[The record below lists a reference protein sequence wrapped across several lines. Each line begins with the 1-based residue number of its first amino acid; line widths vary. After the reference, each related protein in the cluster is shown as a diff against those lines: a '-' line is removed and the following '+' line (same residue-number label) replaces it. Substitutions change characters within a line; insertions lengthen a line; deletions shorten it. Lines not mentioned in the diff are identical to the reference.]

1 MKNFIKKLLFIC
13 VGAVFFAVLTGC
25 MTTSADELY
34 SLPESSERYVQ
45 IQSKVD
51 QLLSSGLEYAAPT
64 AGTNRQAIQ
73 LQDIDGDG
81 IEEALVFFRT
91 EEDDKKPLSIH
102 ILKDSGETFE
112 VAAAIE
118 GDGTSIDSVTY
129 IDMNGDGVLEIVV
142 GWQMTASV
150 KNLAVYSVKD
160 YQPVQLVF
168 SSYSNYT
175 IADMD
180 SDGDTEVLLLH
191 TGTSETAGD
200 VTMYMVMDDGEV
212 ISSTAYLSAMA
223 ERTSRVQTGLL
234 ADKKKAVFV
243 DSASDEGVLTDII
256 AFLDGSLVNIT
267 IDGETMNSDTFR
279 GYSVYCSDIN
289 FDGIIEVPEPVQF
302 MPQSETLY
310 YAINWKACSGSG
322 DSEVA
327 VTTYHNYSDGWYLI
341 LPEQSIE
348 NITIRRED
356 RVSGERAVVFSII
369 TGETDA
375 DGNPVLHDFMEIYAL
390 SGDNKED
397 RAKLSGRFTVAR
409 NDEQIFAVWIMSGG
423 EQYMTRDYVNEN
435 FKLIHT
441 TWLTG
446 TV

>member
-1 MKNFIKKLLFIC
+1 VKNLIKKLLLVC
-13 VGAVFFAVLTGC
+13 VIAVFFAVLTGC
-25 MTTSADELY
+25 MATSAEELY
-34 SLPESSERYVQ
+34 SLPQSSERYVQ
-45 IQSKVD
+45 IQNKVD
-51 QLLSSGLEYAAPT
+51 QLQEGGLEFAAPT
-64 AGTNRQAIQ
+64 AGSHRQAIQ
-73 LQDIDGDG
+73 LQDLDGDG
-81 IEEALVFFRT
+81 TEEAVVFFRT
-91 EEDDKKPLSIH
+91 DEDGKKPLCIY
-102 ILKDSGETFE
+102 ILRDVGVTFE
-112 VAAAIE
+112 VAAVIE

-129 IDMNGDGVLEIVV
+129 IDMNGDGALEIAV
-142 GWQMTASV
+142 GWQMTTSV
-150 KNLAVYSVKD
+150 KNISVYSVKD

-168 SSYSNYT
+168 SNYSHYT
-175 IADMD
+175 NADMD
-180 SDGDTEVLLLH
+180 SDGDYELLLLH

-200 VTMYMVMDDGEV
+200 VTMYMLMDDGEV
-212 ISSTAYLSAMA
+212 VSSTAYLSALA

-234 ADKKKAVFV
+234 SDKTRAVFV
-243 DSASDEGVLTDII
+243 DSACEEGVLTDII
-256 AFLDGSLVNIT
+256 ALLDGSLVNIT

-279 GYSVYCSDIN
+279 SYSVYCSDIN
-289 FDGIIEVPEPVQF
+289 SDGVIEIPEPVQF

-310 YAINWKACSGSG
+310 YAINWNTCSGSG
-322 DSEVA
+322 ESDVA
-327 VTTYHNYSDGWYLI
+327 LTTYHNYSDGWYLI

-375 DGNPVLHDFMEIYAL
+375 DGNPVLHDFMEIYTL
-390 SGDNKED
+390 SGDNRED

-435 FKLIHT
+435 FRLIHT

>member
-1 MKNFIKKLLFIC
+1 VKNLIKKLLLVC
-13 VGAVFFAVLTGC
+13 VIAVFFAVLTGC
-25 MTTSADELY
+25 MATSAEELY
-34 SLPESSERYVQ
+34 SLPQSSERYVQ
-45 IQSKVD
+45 IQNKVD
-51 QLLSSGLEYAAPT
+51 QLQEGGLEFAAPT
-64 AGTNRQAIQ
+64 AGSHRQAIQ
-73 LQDIDGDG
+73 LQDLDGDG
-81 IEEALVFFRT
+81 TEEAVVFFRT
-91 EEDDKKPLSIH
+91 DEDGKKPLCIY
-102 ILKDSGETFE
+102 ILRDVGVTFE
-112 VAAAIE
+112 VAAVIE

-129 IDMNGDGVLEIVV
+129 IDMNGDGALEIAV
-142 GWQMTASV
+142 GWQMTTSV
-150 KNLAVYSVKD
+150 KNISVYSVKD

-168 SSYSNYT
+168 SNYSHYT
-175 IADMD
+175 NADMD
-180 SDGDTEVLLLH
+180 SDGDYELLLLH

-200 VTMYMVMDDGEV
+200 VTMYMLMDDGEV
-212 ISSTAYLSAMA
+212 VSSTAYLSALA
-223 ERTSRVQTGLL
+223 GRTSRVQTGLL
-234 ADKKKAVFV
+234 SDKTRAVFV
-243 DSASDEGVLTDII
+243 DSACEEGVLTDII
-256 AFLDGSLVNIT
+256 ALLDGSLVNIT

-279 GYSVYCSDIN
+279 SYSVYCSDIN
-289 FDGIIEVPEPVQF
+289 SDGVIEIPEPVQF

-310 YAINWKACSGSG
+310 YAINWNTCSGSG
-322 DSEVA
+322 ESDVA
-327 VTTYHNYSDGWYLI
+327 LTTYHNYSDGWYLI

-375 DGNPVLHDFMEIYAL
+375 DGNPVLHDFMEIYTL
-390 SGDNKED
+390 SGDNRED

-435 FKLIHT
+435 FRLIHT

>member
-1 MKNFIKKLLFIC
+1 MKNLIKKLLFVC
-13 VGAVFFAVLTGC
+13 VIAVFFAVLTGC
-25 MTTSADELY
+25 MATSAEELY
-34 SLPESSERYVQ
+34 SLPQSSERYVQ
-45 IQSKVD
+45 IQNKVD
-51 QLLSSGLEYAAPT
+51 QLQEGGLEYAAPT
-64 AGTNRQAIQ
+64 AGSHRQSIQ

-81 IEEALVFFRT
+81 TEEAVVFFRT
-91 EEDDKKPLSIH
+91 DEDGKKPLCIY
-102 ILKDSGETFE
+102 ILRDNGVTFE
-112 VAAAIE
+112 VAAVIE

-129 IDMNGDGVLEIVV
+129 VDMNGDGILEIAV
-142 GWQMTASV
+142 GWQMTTSV
-150 KNLAVYSVKD
+150 KNLSVYSVKD

-168 SSYSNYT
+168 SNYSNYT
-175 IADMD
+175 SADMD
-180 SDGDTEVLLLH
+180 GDGAAEILLLH

-200 VTMYMVMDDGEV
+200 VTMYMLMDDGEV
-212 ISSTAYLSAMA
+212 VSSTAYLSAVA

-234 ADKKKAVFV
+234 SDKRRAVFV
-243 DSASDEGVLTDII
+243 DSACEEGVITDII
-256 AFLDGSLVNIT
+256 TYIDGSLVNVT
-267 IDGETMNSDTFR
+267 INDETMNSDTFR
-279 GYSVYCSDIN
+279 SYGVYCSDIN
-289 FDGIIEVPEPVQF
+289 FDGVMEIPEPVQF

-310 YAINWKACSGSG
+310 YAINWNTCSGSG
-322 DSEVA
+322 ESDVA
-327 VTTYHNYSDGWYLI
+327 MTTYHNYPDGWYLV

>member
-1 MKNFIKKLLFIC
+1 MKKLIKKLLFIC
-13 VGAVFFAVLTGC
+13 VIVAVFAVLTGC
-25 MTTSADELY
+25 MTTSPEELY
-34 SLPESSERYVQ
+34 SLPESSERYVK

-51 QLLSSGLEYAAPT
+51 QLLSGGLEYAAPT

-81 IEEALVFFRT
+81 TEEALVFFRT
-91 EEDDKKPLSIH
+91 DEDGKKPLGIH
-102 ILKDSGETFE
+102 ILKDNGVAFD
-112 VAAAIE
+112 VAAVIE
-118 GDGTSIDSVTY
+118 GDGTSIESVTY
-129 IDMNGDGVLEIVV
+129 VDMNGDGILEIAV

-150 KNLAVYSVKD
+150 KNLSVYSVKD

-175 IADMD
+175 ISDMD
-180 SDGDTEVLLLH
+180 GDGDSEVILLH

-212 ISSTAYLSAMA
+212 VASMAYLSAAA

-234 ADKKKAVFV
+234 ADENNAVFV
-243 DSASDEGVLTDII
+243 DSTSADGVITDVVTL
-256 AFLDGSLVNIT
+256 LDGNLVNVT
-267 IDGETMNSDTFR
+267 LDGETMNSNTFR
-279 GYSVYCSDIN
+279 NYSVYCSDIN
-289 FDGIIEVPEPVQF
+289 ADGIMEVPEPVQF
-302 MPQSETLY
+302 MPQSDTLY
-310 YAINWKACSGSG
+310 YAINWNACFG
-322 DSEVA
+322 DGESSVA
-327 VTTYHNYSDGWYLI
+327 LTTYHNYSDGWYI
-341 LPEQSIE
+341 VLPEESVE

-356 RVSGERAVVFSII
+356 RVSGERVIVFSII

-375 DGNPVLHDFMEIYAL
+375 NGNPVLHDFMEIYAL
-390 SGDNKED
+390 SGENRED

-409 NDEQIFAVWIMSGG
+409 NDEKIFAVWIMSGG

-435 FKLIHT
+435 FKIIHN

>member
-1 MKNFIKKLLFIC
+1 MKNLIKKLLLVC
-13 VGAVFFAVLTGC
+13 VIAVFFAVLTGC
-25 MTTSADELY
+25 MATSAEELY
-34 SLPESSERYVQ
+34 SLPQSSERYVQ
-45 IQSKVD
+45 IQNKVD
-51 QLLSSGLEYAAPT
+51 ELQEGGLEFAAPT
-64 AGTNRQAIQ
+64 AGSYRQAIQ
-73 LQDIDGDG
+73 LQDLDGDG
-81 IEEALVFFRT
+81 TEEAVVFFRT
-91 EEDDKKPLSIH
+91 DEDGKKPLCIY
-102 ILKDSGETFE
+102 ILRDVGVTFE
-112 VAAAIE
+112 VAAVIE

-129 IDMNGDGVLEIVV
+129 IDMNGDGALEIAV
-142 GWQMTASV
+142 GWQMTTSV
-150 KNLAVYSVKD
+150 KNISVYSVKD

-168 SSYSNYT
+168 SNYSHYT
-175 IADMD
+175 NADMD
-180 SDGDTEVLLLH
+180 SDGDYELLLLH

-200 VTMYMVMDDGEV
+200 VTMYMLMDDGEV
-212 ISSTAYLSAMA
+212 VSSTAYLSALA

-234 ADKKKAVFV
+234 SDKTRAVFV
-243 DSASDEGVLTDII
+243 DSACEEGVLTDII
-256 AFLDGSLVNIT
+256 ALLDGSLVNIT

-279 GYSVYCSDIN
+279 SYSVYCSDIN
-289 FDGIIEVPEPVQF
+289 SDGVIEIPEPVQF

-310 YAINWKACSGSG
+310 YAINWNTCSGSG
-322 DSEVA
+322 ESDVA
-327 VTTYHNYSDGWYLI
+327 LTTYHNYSDGWYLI

-375 DGNPVLHDFMEIYAL
+375 DGNPVLHDFMEIYTL
-390 SGDNKED
+390 SGDNRED

-435 FKLIHT
+435 FRLIHT

>member
-1 MKNFIKKLLFIC
+1 MKNLIKKLLFIC
-13 VGAVFFAVLTGC
+13 VIAVFSAVLTGC
-25 MTTSADELY
+25 MASSPEELY
-34 SLPESSERYVQ
+34 SLPQSSERYVK

-51 QLLSSGLEYAAPT
+51 QLQSSGLEYAAPT

-73 LQDIDGDG
+73 LQDLDGDG
-81 IEEALVFFRT
+81 TEEALVFFRT
-91 EEDDKKPLSIH
+91 EEDGKKPLCIH
-102 ILKDSGETFE
+102 ILKDSAEEFE
-112 VAAAIE
+112 VAAVIE
-118 GDGTSIDSVTY
+118 GDGTSVDSVSY
-129 IDMNGDGVLEIVV
+129 VDMNGDGVLEIVV

-175 IADMD
+175 LADMD
-180 SDGDTEVLLLH
+180 SDGDTEILLLH

-212 ISSTAYLSAMA
+212 VSSTAYLSADT
-223 ERTSRVQTGLL
+223 ERTARVQTGLL

-243 DSASDEGVLTDII
+243 DSASSDGVITDII

-267 IDGETMNSDTFR
+267 IDGETMNSNTFR
-279 GYSVYCSDIN
+279 SYSVYCSDIN
-289 FDGIIEVPEPVQF
+289 SDGIIEVPEPVQF
-302 MPQSETLY
+302 MTQSDTLY
-310 YAINWKACSGSG
+310 YAINWNKCSGNG

-327 VTTYHNYSDGWYLI
+327 VTTYHNYSDGWYII
-341 LPEQSIE
+341 LPEQSVE
-348 NITIRRED
+348 HITIRRED

-375 DGNPVLHDFMEIYAL
+375 NGNPVLHDFMEIYAL
-390 SGDNKED
+390 SGENRED

-423 EQYMTRDYVNEN
+423 EQYMTREYVNEN
-435 FKLIHT
+435 FRLIHT
-441 TWLTG
+441 TWITG